1 MVSTE
6 RLEELW
12 SELSPKQQFAA
23 IEQLLAGA
31 QYETADRLLARSQYA
46 HKGDR
51 MIQRFYVGMV
61 RKGQG
66 RHVESVGIFRELLNS
81 HPEFARVRLELAQT
95 LYAINEDASAG
106 HHFELLLGGAGATN
120 NLTDAA
126 RGYINAIDS
135 RRRWDFT
142 TFATIAPSTN
152 LNQGADSRVVNLNG
166 LPFQLSSK
174 NVKQSGVGFIGG
186 ASAGY
191 RQPLTDRLDVVI
203 SGTVLTKRYQENDF
217 NETLA
222 TVSVGPRY
230 RFDWG
235 FVGLYALGEAH
246 WVADEDQNTSLGGMF
261 SLGLNLSP
269 ADLFFT
275 DVSCSN
281 RYFNDDWQ
289 NTNLTYQDGHICSV
303 TARLDHHLSSQS
315 FMRVLGGAGQERT
328 GRDYLDNDFWSA
340 GAGIYQE
347 WGWGISLYLQGLYTR
362 KDFDGIS
369 PGITEGRRDNR
380 IDASVNLTKRD
391 LVLLGMAPMMQ
402 YTYTHNISN
411 VPFYQFD
418 AHSMNLTLTKKF

>member
-1 MVSTE
+1 M
-6 RLEELW
+6 
-12 SELSPKQQFAA
+12 
-23 IEQLLAGA
+23 IEGILA
-31 QYETADRLLARSQYA
+31 T
-46 HKGDR
+46 
-51 MIQRFYVGMV
+51 M
-61 RKGQG
+61 
-66 RHVESVGIFRELLNS
+66 
-81 HPEFARVRLELAQT
+81 
-95 LYAINEDASAG
+95 
-106 HHFELLLGGAGATN
+106 
-120 NLTDAA
+120 
-126 RGYINAIDS
+126 IDS
-135 RRRWDFT
+135 RMPEKAHFSTWDWT
-142 TFATIAPSTN
+142 GLEGDI
-152 LNQGADSRVVNLNG
+152 LNQ
-166 LPFQLSSK
+166 F
-174 NVKQSGVGFIGG
+174 GVRIRTGELGELER
-186 ASAGY
+186 
-191 RQPLTDRLDVVI
+191 RQVEEEI
-203 SGTVLTKRYQENDF
+203 NQQLTKRYQENDF

-222 TVSVGPRY
+222 TVSFGPRY

-235 FVGLYALGEAH
+235 FIGLYALGEAH

-369 PGITEGRRDNR
+369 PGITEGRRDDR

-391 LVLLGMAPMMQ
+391 FVLMGMAPMMQ

-418 AHSMNLTLTKKF
+418 AHSVNLTLTKKF